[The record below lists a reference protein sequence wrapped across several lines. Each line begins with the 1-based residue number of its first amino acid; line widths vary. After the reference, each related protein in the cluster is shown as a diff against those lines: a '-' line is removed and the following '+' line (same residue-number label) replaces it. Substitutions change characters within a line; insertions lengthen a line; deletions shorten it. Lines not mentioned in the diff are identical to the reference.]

1 MRVVNLRLDEGVIEK
16 IDRISS
22 KLLISRSEVI
32 RQALTLYFSL
42 IENIGFYFKPSIFQP
57 KLEIYEERNSLSVD
71 LGNNLSLTVFSI
83 AYGGIGE
90 LENDWLEAE
99 ITRVAE
105 IMAHQVKVESLC
117 RFTKPLAIQ
126 ISTGNY
132 LDYSLR
138 FYREFSK
145 RIDCRVVLAESENI
159 AETKQSFFSA
169 TVVGVRDMKIKNI
182 PRRGDRIFLYGKVV
196 SGKRILDVRLPK
208 LSEIKRLVDK
218 VRDGKIS
225 SIFPVKGDG
234 VLNAC
239 FYAASIAGGRLRV
252 KERLNEGCP
261 ATALIVTSK
270 EKPTEDC
277 LEIGEIL

>member
-1 MRVVNLRLDEGVIEK
+1 MRVVNLRLDESVIEK
-16 IDRISS
+16 IDGISS
-22 KLLISRSEVI
+22 RLLISRSEVI
-32 RQALTLYFSL
+32 RQALTLYLSL

-57 KLEIYEERNSLSVD
+57 ELEIYEERNSLSVD

-90 LENDWLEAE
+90 LESDWLRAK
-99 ITRVAE
+99 IPRVAE

-117 RFTKPLAIQ
+117 RFTQPLAIQ
-126 ISTGNY
+126 VSTGNN

-145 RIDCRVVLAESENI
+145 RLDSRVVLAESENI

-169 TVVGVRDMKIKNI
+169 TVIGVRDMKIKNV
-182 PRRGDRIFLYGKVV
+182 PRRGDRIFLYGKVA
-196 SGKRILDVRLPK
+196 SGRRILDEELPD
-208 LSEIKRLVDK
+208 LSEIKRLVDE

-234 VLNAC
+234 VHNTCL
-239 FYAASIAGGRLRV
+239 YAASIAGGRLRV
-252 KERLNEGCP
+252 KERVDGGCP
-261 ATALIVTSK
+261 ATAIIVTSR
-270 EKPTEDC
+270 EKPLEDC